1 MGRGVAASP
10 DMIEAPAGDR
20 GFKGDRGSPSAPIVA
35 NAALGCPATRPS
47 PSGPRNRLAT
57 ASSACARAGPRR
69 RRLGRAV
76 ACDRVCGMDQKTA
89 NTKAAIAVMTEWLNE
104 PSGTGKANMTR
115 LVMEIVDETGNGD
128 EVAGLL
134 QLVTGFVNLTG
145 HNLVHYAKLEGTSES
160 ELLQSWASRIAR
172 ATDRANGN

>member
-1 MGRGVAASP
+1 
-10 DMIEAPAGDR
+10 
-20 GFKGDRGSPSAPIVA
+20 
-35 NAALGCPATRPS
+35 
-47 PSGPRNRLAT
+47 
-57 ASSACARAGPRR
+57 
-69 RRLGRAV
+69 
-76 ACDRVCGMDQKTA
+76 MDQKTA